1 MTENFN
7 SFSSSLKKKPLIF
20 TALPLRDNRTG
31 DSSHDGKILSNLES
45 RKKDLAGELKNFHR
59 LNAVSVPELVEE
71 NHEGKPRYNSIYTR
85 SLSRG
90 TADLIGKDAII
101 NKVVV
106 HMETYERFVEWMTET
121 YALGLKNMI
130 FVGGNTRHHRFP
142 GPSVSE
148 ANLIARHLNSLNRF
162 EDITIGNI
170 CLPERREEAKRML
183 FKTISG
189 AQFFTTQIL
198 FDSSQMISLLQEYDR
213 LCRIADV
220 APSTVLLSFA
230 PLRSTADLNLLDFL
244 GVELPDTPRN
254 YILESGDPSDSPKRS
269 VINALRVYLDVI
281 EASGR
286 ERLGVPLGVNIEQ
299 LTRSNFK
306 TSMLMLKEFNDAV
319 DAGGDRIGNI
329 ILDLEH
335 GRD

>member
-1 MTENFN
+1 MTKSFD
-7 SFSSSLKKKPLIF
+7 SFSSSLGKKPLIF

-31 DSSHDGKILSNLES
+31 DPSHDQKIMANLES
-45 RKKDLAGELKNFHR
+45 RKKDLADELKNFSR

-71 NHEGKPRYNSIYTR
+71 NHEGRPRYNSIYTR

-90 TADLIGKDAII
+90 TADLIGKDAIV
-101 NKVVV
+101 NKVVA
-106 HMETYERFVEWMTET
+106 HMETYEMFVDWLSET

-148 ANLIARHLNSLNRF
+148 ANLIARHLNSLNRL
-162 EDITIGNI
+162 EGMTIGNI

-198 FDSSQMISLLQEYDR
+198 FDSSQMIGLLQEYSR
-213 LCRIADV
+213 LCRLADI

-230 PLRSTADLNLLDFL
+230 PLRSSADLNLLDFL
-244 GVELPDTPRN
+244 GVELPDKPRN
-254 YILESGDPSDSPKRS
+254 YILESGDPSGAPKRS
-269 VINALRVYLDVI
+269 VINALKVYAEVI
-281 EASGR
+281 TASYADGV
-286 ERLGVPLGVNIEQ
+286 LVPLGVNIEQ

-306 TSMLMLKEFNDAV
+306 TSMLMLEEFNDAV
-319 DAGGDRIGNI
+319 DAEPDRISDMVI
-329 ILDLEH
+329 SLDREE
-335 GRD
+335 

>member
-1 MTENFN
+1 MSQNPD
-7 SFSSSLKKKPLIF
+7 SFSSSLKRKPLIF

-31 DSSHDGKILSNLES
+31 DSSHDEKILSNLES
-45 RKKDLAGELKNFHR
+45 RKKDLAGELRNFHR

-85 SLSRG
+85 AFSRG

-220 APSTVLLSFA
+220 TPSTVLLSFA

-244 GVELPDTPRN
+244 GVELPDKPRN

-286 ERLGVPLGVNIEQ
+286 ERLEVPLGVNIEQ

-319 DAGGDRIGNI
+319 DAGGDRVGDI
-329 ILDLEH
+329 ILDLEQ

>member
-7 SFSSSLKKKPLIF
+7 SFSSSLKRKPLIF

-31 DSSHDGKILSNLES
+31 DSSHDEKILSNLES
-45 RKKDLAGELKNFHR
+45 RKKDLAGELRNFHR

-85 SLSRG
+85 ALSRG

-162 EDITIGNI
+162 EDLTIGNI

-220 APSTVLLSFA
+220 TPSTVLLSFA

-244 GVELPDTPRN
+244 GVELPDKPRN

-286 ERLGVPLGVNIEQ
+286 ERLEVPLGVNIEQ

-319 DAGGDRIGNI
+319 DAGGDRVGDI
-329 ILDLEH
+329 ILDLEQ

>member
-1 MTENFN
+1 MTGHIN
-7 SFSSSLKKKPLIF
+7 SFSSSLKRRPLIF

-31 DSSHDGKILSNLES
+31 DSAHDEKILSNLES
-45 RKKDLAGELKNFHR
+45 RKKDLASELKNFTR

-85 SLSRG
+85 SFSRG

-106 HMETYERFVEWMTET
+106 HMETYEKFVEWMAET
-121 YALGLKNMI
+121 YSLGLKNMI

-148 ANLIARHLNSLNRF
+148 ANLIAKHLNSLNKL
-162 EDITIGNI
+162 EGLTIGNI

-213 LCRIADV
+213 LCRIAEIT
-220 APSTVLLSFA
+220 PSTVLLSFA
-230 PLRSTADLNLLDFL
+230 PLRNSADLNLLDFL
-244 GVELPDTPRN
+244 GVELPDKPRN
-254 YILESGDPSDSPKRS
+254 YILESGDSTDSPKRS
-269 VINALRVYLDVI
+269 VINALKVYLEVI
-281 EASGR
+281 AAS
-286 ERLGVPLGVNIEQ
+286 EKESVSVPLGVNIEQ

-306 TSMLMLKEFNDAV
+306 TSMLMLKEFNDIA
-319 DAGGDRIGNI
+319 DAAEDKISERSVE
-329 ILDLEH
+329 LERE
-335 GRD
+335 GI

>member
-7 SFSSSLKKKPLIF
+7 SFSSSLKRKPLIF

-45 RKKDLAGELKNFHR
+45 RKKDLAGELKSFAR

-106 HMETYERFVEWMTET
+106 HMETYEKFVEWMTET
-121 YALGLKNMI
+121 YSLGLKSMI

-148 ANLIARHLNSLNRF
+148 ANLIARHLKSLNKL
-162 EDITIGNI
+162 EDLTIGNI

-183 FKTISG
+183 FKTVSG

-198 FDSSQMISLLQEYDR
+198 FDSSQMINLLQEYNR
-213 LCRIADV
+213 LCSIAEV
-220 APSTVLLSFA
+220 TPSTVLLSFA
-230 PLRSTADLNLLDFL
+230 PLRSNADLNLLDFL
-244 GVELPDTPRN
+244 GVELPDKPRN
-254 YILESGDPSDSPKRS
+254 YILESGDSSGSPKRS
-269 VINALRVYLDVI
+269 VINALKVYLEVI
-281 EASGR
+281 AAS
-286 ERLGVPLGVNIEQ
+286 EKESISVPLGVNIEQ

-306 TSMLMLKEFNDAV
+306 TSMLMLKEFNDTTDAV
-319 DAGGDRIGNI
+319 EDKISER
-329 ILDLEH
+329 ILDLERE
-335 GRD
+335 GI

>member
-1 MTENFN
+1 MTGHLN
-7 SFSSSLKKKPLIF
+7 SFSSSLKRRPLIF

-31 DSSHDGKILSNLES
+31 DSAHDEKILSNLES
-45 RKKDLAGELKNFHR
+45 RKKDLAGELKNFTR

-106 HMETYERFVEWMTET
+106 HMETYEKFVEWMTET
-121 YALGLKNMI
+121 YSLGLKNMI

-148 ANLIARHLNSLNRF
+148 ANLIARHLNSLSKF
-162 EDITIGNI
+162 EDLTIGNI
-170 CLPERREEAKRML
+170 CLPERREEPKRML

-198 FDSSQMISLLQEYDR
+198 FDSSQMINLLQEYDR
-213 LCRIADV
+213 LCRIAEV
-220 APSTVLLSFA
+220 TPSTVLLSFA
-230 PLRSTADLNLLDFL
+230 PLRSSADLNLLDFL
-244 GVELPDTPRN
+244 GVELPDKPRN
-254 YILESGDPSDSPKRS
+254 YILESGDSTDSPKRS
-269 VINALRVYLDVI
+269 VINALKVYLEVI
-281 EASGR
+281 AAS
-286 ERLGVPLGVNIEQ
+286 EKESVSVPLGVNIEQ

-306 TSMLMLKEFNDAV
+306 TSMLMLKEFNDIA
-319 DAGGDRIGNI
+319 DAAEDKISERSVE
-329 ILDLEH
+329 LERE
-335 GRD
+335 GI